1 MIPQQGLMLRRLG
14 GISRVASGTT
24 QVTSDPAP
32 PGTRA
37 ALLGPVIGTS
47 PCVAIGPAPVVDTAT
62 DVILPSG
69 ALRVILACSPGER
82 VAWAPRSGDANSQL
96 SVAFMG

>member
-1 MIPQQGLMLRRLG
+1 MLRRLG

-24 QVTSDPAP
+24 QVTTDPAP

-37 ALLGPVIGTS
+37 AILGPISGVS

-62 DVILPSG
+62 DLVLVSG
-69 ALRVILACSPGER
+69 SLRIILACSPGER
-82 VAWAPRSGDANSQL
+82 VAWAPRSGVGNSRL
-96 SVAFMG
+96 SVSFMG